1 MRQILVPATLVFFWI
16 ASAVAVEAQENVATP
31 SEPRDQIKAVV
42 QSYQAAFN
50 GRDVEKL
57 VSHWSPEG
65 VYLSRL
71 SGEQV
76 VGHTAMTKEFST
88 MFAEPD
94 VPKLKLV
101 TESIDFVSPNVA
113 LETGSATVV
122 HTDQRVVTTGYRVVF
137 VQHNGQWLIDRVS
150 EEEIA
155 FQVSNYDY
163 LQGLEWLIGD
173 WVEQDAA
180 AAIKIS
186 TQWTKNKNFISRT
199 YTIKEGEETVS
210 SGLQIIGWDAAEQ
223 QIRSWLFDSE
233 GGVITGKWTQREDQW
248 VVGSVAQLNNG
259 LKGSFTSVFR
269 PIADGKY
276 GWQKVNRM
284 IDGNLLPNVD
294 EVIVLRS
301 K

>member
-1 MRQILVPATLVFFWI
+1 MLQIVVLAITMFCWI
-16 ASAVAVEAQENVATP
+16 AAPLAVEAQDPGAVPVN
-31 SEPRDQIKAVV
+31 PRDQIEAVV
-42 QSYQAAFN
+42 QSYETAFN
-50 GRDVEKL
+50 QRDVEKL

-65 VYLSRL
+65 VYLSRV

-76 VGHTAMTKEFST
+76 VGHAAMTKEFST
-88 MFAEPD
+88 MFAGGD

-101 TESIDFVSPNVA
+101 TESIDLVSPNVA
-113 LETGSATVV
+113 LETGSVTVV
-122 HTDQRVVTTGYRVVF
+122 HADQRVVTTGYRVVF
-137 VQHNGQWLIDRVS
+137 VQRNSHWLIDRVS

-199 YTIKEGEETVS
+199 YTVTEGEETVS

-248 VVGSVAQLNNG
+248 VVSSVAQLNNG

-294 EVIVLRS
+294 EVIVVR

>member
-1 MRQILVPATLVFFWI
+1 MLQIVVLAITMFCWI
-16 ASAVAVEAQENVATP
+16 AAPLAVEAQDPGAVPVN
-31 SEPRDQIKAVV
+31 PRDQIEAVV
-42 QSYQAAFN
+42 QSYETAFN
-50 GRDVEKL
+50 QRDVEKL

-76 VGHTAMTKEFST
+76 VGHAAMTKEFST
-88 MFAEPD
+88 LFAGDD

-101 TESIDFVSPNVA
+101 SESIDLVSPNVA

-137 VQHNGQWLIDRVS
+137 VQRNSRWLIDRVS

-155 FQVSNYDY
+155 FQLSNYDY

-180 AAIKIS
+180 ATIKIS

-199 YTIKEGEETVS
+199 YTVTEGEETVS

-223 QIRSWLFDSE
+223 QIRSWLFDSD
-233 GGVITGKWTQREDQW
+233 GGVINGKWTQRGDQW
-248 VVGSVAQLNNG
+248 VVSSVAQLSSG
-259 LKGSFTSVFR
+259 VKGSFTSVFR

-284 IDGNLLPNVD
+284 VDGNLLPNVD
-294 EVIVLRS
+294 EVIVVR